1 MYTGSI
7 TIPRRVCVWV
17 IYTGNRDL
25 PRWSFSDVAS
35 SSTLNN
41 RKQGIVVC
49 SILDQ
54 CDACDEKK
62 PRDQEHA

>member
-25 PRWSFSDVAS
+25 PRWSFSDVPGTVVQYVVITTLAS
-35 SSTLNN
+35 SQNN
-41 RKQGIVVC
+41 LRF
-49 SILDQ
+49 
-54 CDACDEKK
+54 
-62 PRDQEHA
+62 